1 MTVKTKPTDKEV
13 QQLIKRI
20 FSLMDPDKNNV
31 SANMMGYALAFN
43 LERLRQILI
52 NVRMSEKEQQLKPAL
67 HNFDKAIEQGKKDA
81 MDYVMQSQEIQ
92 NEIQTIRKRRME
104 E

>member
-1 MTVKTKPTDKEV
+1 MKVKTKPTDKEV

-43 LERLRQILI
+43 LERLR
-52 NVRMSEKEQQLKPAL
+52 
-67 HNFDKAIEQGKKDA
+67 
-81 MDYVMQSQEIQ
+81 
-92 NEIQTIRKRRME
+92 
-104 E
+104 